1 MNVQAILEAKG
12 HDVVTTRPETSIADV
27 CRLLQRRRIGAVPV
41 VDDAGTILGIL
52 SERDMVAGLS
62 EHGVAVI
69 GLTAAQLMS
78 RQVRHCHPDDSIGEI
93 MAVMTNRRVR
103 HLPVIDEGRLCGL
116 VSIGDVVK
124 ARLDEAALEV
134 DSLRQYVMEAR

>member
-1 MNVQAILEAKG
+1 MNVRAILEAKG
-12 HDVVTTRPETSIADV
+12 HDVVTTQPETSVAEV
-27 CRLLQRRRIGAVPV
+27 CRLLQRRRIGAIPI
-41 VDDAGTILGIL
+41 VDRAGAIVGII
-52 SERDMVAGLS
+52 SERDIVAGLS
-62 EHGVAVI
+62 EHGAAVV
-69 GLTAAQLMS
+69 GMTVGALMS
-78 RQVRHCHPDDSIGEI
+78 RQVQHCRPDDGIGEI

-103 HLPVIDEGRLCGL
+103 HLPVIEDGRLNGL

>member
-1 MNVQAILEAKG
+1 MNVQSILEAKG

-41 VDDAGTILGIL
+41 VDDGGTILGIL

-62 EHGVAVI
+62 EHGIAVV
-69 GLTAAQLMS
+69 GLTAGQLMT

-116 VSIGDVVK
+116 ISIGDVVK

>member
-1 MNVQAILEAKG
+1 MNVQSILEAKG

-62 EHGVAVI
+62 EHGVAVV
-69 GLTAAQLMS
+69 GLTAAQLMT

-116 VSIGDVVK
+116 ISIGDVVK
-124 ARLDEAALEV
+124 ARLDETALEV

>member
-1 MNVQAILEAKG
+1 MAATPGGGRSMNVQAILEAKG

-41 VDDAGTILGIL
+41 IDDGGTILGIL

-62 EHGVAVI
+62 EHGVAVV
-69 GLTAAQLMS
+69 GLTAGQLMT

-103 HLPVIDEGRLCGL
+103 HHRHDLADA
-116 VSIGDVVK
+116 VVRV
-124 ARLDEAALEV
+124 AMPDL
-134 DSLRQYVMEAR
+134 

>member
-1 MNVQAILEAKG
+1 MNVQSILEAKG
-12 HDVVTTRPETSIADV
+12 HDVVTTRPDTSIADV

-62 EHGVAVI
+62 EHGVAVV
-69 GLTAAQLMS
+69 GLTDAQLMT

-116 VSIGDVVK
+116 ISIGDVVK

>member
-12 HDVVTTRPETSIADV
+12 HDVVTTRPEASIAEV

-41 VDDAGTILGIL
+41 VDAAGVILGIV
-52 SERDMVAGLS
+52 SERDIVAGLS
-62 EHGVAVI
+62 EHGAAVVS
-69 GLTAAQLMS
+69 LSVESLMS
-78 RQVRHCHPDDSIGEI
+78 RQVRHCQQDDSIGEI

-103 HLPVIDEGRLCGL
+103 HILVLDEGRLCGL
-116 VSIGDVVK
+116 ISIGDVVK

>member
-1 MNVQAILEAKG
+1 MNVQSILEAKG

-62 EHGVAVI
+62 EHGVAVV
-69 GLTAAQLMS
+69 GLTAAQLMT

-116 VSIGDVVK
+116 ISIGDVVK